1 MIVLYVLLI
10 TVPLFEC
17 CRRLFGQ
24 RWQLVSQLTWQ
35 HSLRLAVAVVF
46 VTTGIA
52 HFTELKHDML
62 AMLPSPFP
70 KQMWIIYAT
79 GLLEFAGAIG
89 ILIPRFAKLT
99 GICLIVF
106 LICVFP
112 ANINAALND
121 IPFNGRP
128 ATPLLLR
135 TFIQVLLISV
145 IYGAI
150 KKPKS
155 T

>member
-1 MIVLYVLLI
+1 MAVLYVLLI
-10 TVPLFEC
+10 TVPLFEA
-17 CRRLFGQ
+17 CRRLLRQ
-24 RWQLVSQLTWQ
+24 RWQLTSQLTWQ
-35 HSLRLAVAVVF
+35 HSLRLAIAVVF

-62 AMLPSPFP
+62 AMLPSPVP
-70 KQMWIIYAT
+70 KQMWVIYAT

-99 GICLIVF
+99 GICLILF

-121 IPFNGRP
+121 IPFNSRP
-128 ATPLLLR
+128 ATPLFLR
-135 TFIQVLLISV
+135 TFIQALFIGV
-145 IYGAI
+145 IYAAI
-150 KKPKS
+150 KKTKAN
-155 T
+155 

>member
-1 MIVLYVLLI
+1 MIVLYVLLTTI
-10 TVPLFEC
+10 PLFEL
-17 CRRLFGQ
+17 CRRLF
-24 RWQLVSQLTWQ
+24 RRHWQLASRLTWQ

-46 VTTGIA
+46 VITGIA
-52 HFTELKHDML
+52 HFTELKYDML
-62 AMLPSPFP
+62 AMLPSPVP

-99 GICLIVF
+99 GVCLIVF

-128 ATPLLLR
+128 ATPLFLR
-135 TFIQVLLISV
+135 TFIQVLLIGV
-145 IYGAI
+145 IYAAI
-150 KKPKS
+150 RKQKLA
-155 T
+155 

>member
-1 MIVLYVLLI
+1 MIVLYILLI
-10 TVPLFEC
+10 AIPVFEA
-17 CRRLFGQ
+17 CRRLLTPH
-24 RWQLVSQLTWQ
+24 WQFASELTWQ
-35 HSLRLAVAVVF
+35 HSLRLSVAVVF

-62 AMLPSPFP
+62 AMLPSPVP

-89 ILIPRFAKLT
+89 ILVPRFAKLT
-99 GICLIVF
+99 GICLILF

-121 IPFNGRP
+121 IPFNDRP
-128 ATPLLLR
+128 ATPLFLR
-135 TFIQVLLISV
+135 TFIQALLIGV
-145 IYGAI
+145 IYAAI
-150 KKPKS
+150 KKTKAN
-155 T
+155 